1 MTSAD
6 FRLESNSPIASRLL
20 PQSGSQQYLFSD
32 RGLAVAMAAK
42 CTSPQEIRVVHRP
55 SGEVV
60 FRKPP
65 APPPRAE
72 WSEEP

>member
-6 FRLESNSPIASRLL
+6 FRVESNNPIAGRLL
-20 PQSGSQQYLFSD
+20 PQSGSQQYFFSD
-32 RGLAVAMAAK
+32 RGLAVALAAK
-42 CTSPQEIRVVHRP
+42 STSRQEIRVVHVP

-65 APPPRAE
+65 APPRPE